1 MHKKGYDKKV
11 ALKLINQYA
20 DQYNRISEENKCIR
34 MQLKDLQSNIA
45 INKQIIETF
54 FSSIPIEQKVN
65 KLLLQYKEENKV
77 LLSSLSNLSNENE
90 KMVKKVKYYEGIIN
104 KSITEYRESTDSLK
118 DKIFILENSMIKK
131 QNEITLLN
139 NQIKKMQEEASSK
152 NKMNLDNTFSDE
164 DKKERNEDNQK
175 IEVYVIDPTMS
186 VNLIQGDLTLYKQ
199 AYENALMKIKE
210 GSSSLEKSEKII
222 EQLKNEIYKMQ
233 SNSYHSPSYNNKS
246 LHTENMSD
254 DVEEIKLD
262 EILSIASVKKNE
274 IDILAQTN
282 IGLKVLILIN
292 KTLSEYK
299 KKLSKCQEDINFLLE
314 KNKKVT
320 SENMT
325 LYKSVLELKKNSY
338 LYKNNTN
345 REQNSNFAE
354 NYLNTNISMIGNTSR
369 EEKRKKTKK
378 GIQTYF
384 TSNTINTEKVNQSAD
399 DISVELT
406 TNEEVV
412 RKNNLTDISGD
423 FLENYNNNIIGEINN
438 PQSIKKKLMKNKSII

>member
-54 FSSIPIEQKVN
+54 FSSIPTEQKVN

-246 LHTENMSD
+246 PHTENMSD

-438 PQSIKKKLMKNKSII
+438 LVDQKKLMKNKSII

>member
-299 KKLSKCQEDINFLLE
+299 KKLSKCQADINFLLE

-384 TSNTINTEKVNQSAD
+384 TLNTINTEKVNQSAD

-438 PQSIKKKLMKNKSII
+438 PQSIKKN

>member
-54 FSSIPIEQKVN
+54 FSSSPTEQKVN

-199 AYENALMKIKE
+199 AYEDALMKIKE

-438 PQSIKKKLMKNKSII
+438 LVDQKKLMKNKSII

>member
-246 LHTENMSD
+246 PHTENMSD

-384 TSNTINTEKVNQSAD
+384 TLNTINTEKVNQSAD

-438 PQSIKKKLMKNKSII
+438 PQSLKKKLMKNKSII

>member
-131 QNEITLLN
+131 QNQITLLN

-246 LHTENMSD
+246 PHTENMSD

-378 GIQTYF
+378 GIQAYF

-438 PQSIKKKLMKNKSII
+438 PQSIKKLMKNKSII

>member
-139 NQIKKMQEEASSK
+139 NQIKKMQEEASAK

-233 SNSYHSPSYNNKS
+233 GNSYHSPSYNNKS
-246 LHTENMSD
+246 PHTENMSD

-299 KKLSKCQEDINFLLE
+299 KKLSKCQADINFLLE

-354 NYLNTNISMIGNTSR
+354 SYLNTNISMIGNTSR